1 MMNHLNKKYF
11 NSIIRINKYNQ
22 LCLYNHTKSI
32 LNFRLEDIVF
42 ESGLYRVSPPSNNN
56 NNNNDHSLF
65 KAITAF
71 IVISSLG
78 DDNYSKKF
86 KK

>member
-1 MMNHLNKKYF
+1 MNYLNKNYS
-11 NSIIRINKYNQ
+11 NSIIRINKYNKFS
-22 LCLYNHTKSI
+22 LHNHTNNI

-56 NNNNDHSLF
+56 NNNDNSLL

-71 IVISSLG
+71 MVISSLG
-78 DDNYSKKF
+78 GDNYSKK
-86 KK
+86 

>member
-22 LCLYNHTKSI
+22 LYLYNHTKSI
-32 LNFRLEDIVF
+32 LNFRLEDIIF
-42 ESGLYRVSPPSNNN
+42 ESGLYRVSPPSNN

-78 DDNYSKKF
+78 DDNNSKKS

>member
-1 MMNHLNKKYF
+1 MNYLNKNYS
-11 NSIIRINKYNQ
+11 NSIIRINKYNK

-42 ESGLYRVSPPSNNN
+42 ESGFYRVSPPSNNN
-56 NNNNDHSLF
+56 NNNDSCLL
-65 KAITAF
+65 KTITAF
-71 IVISSLG
+71 MVISSLG